1 MSTPVFSNMLS
12 LGVMCGV
19 EKTSQV
25 FNHPVM
31 SLFDTRMSGTST
43 EMVSYRIQLKLPVT
57 LSR

>member
-1 MSTPVFSNMLS
+1 MLS